1 MKIVNYILLFLNIF
15 NVSNGFQKLKNM
27 NNNNQHNI
35 YNNIHNN
42 IHNINNNNNNNNKH
56 KQYTSIVFDENIPKL
71 LNIVNLL
78 NKFNIFQ
85 RKNRLITNTTISIV
99 NDPTPTLIPR
109 LTTTPT
115 TTPTPTPKI
124 NKIKSFMKLIRINN
138 VLPTLLLSFS
148 GGWIM
153 NPSFI
158 NLLNCKIF
166 IVSTI
171 NTLLIMSSSMII
183 NDLFDIEIDK
193 INNPER
199 PLITKEIT
207 IKEAILS
214 FVSLISLTEYL
225 SITFLPGNLQFI
237 INLMIINVIL
247 YTPFY
252 KKVIFLKNIICSSI
266 VSFTIFFSGLSSSNY
281 YMSTSKKFNI
291 LSIVM
296 SSIFFGSLYNEL
308 LLDMSDLDGDL
319 KNNVKTIPVVIGNER
334 TWILANFILYF
345 NMLSSS
351 LSVLYLFNYN
361 YGLLLS
367 FIYIPLL
374 YDLHSIKKNNF
385 SKNSIINVVSNT
397 TKPLFF
403 ILLYLSTLVN
413 LYK

>member
-1 MKIVNYILLFLNIF
+1 MKIVNYFLLFLNIF
-15 NVSNGFQKLKNM
+15 NMSNAFQKFKNM
-27 NNNNQHNI
+27 NNNNIQ
-35 YNNIHNN
+35 NNIHN
-42 IHNINNNNNNNNKH
+42 HNHIYNNNKH

-85 RKNRLITNTTISIV
+85 RKNRIETNTTIHTLNEATI
-99 NDPTPTLIPR
+99 NLPTINIQNTKNPIP
-109 LTTTPT
+109 
-115 TTPTPTPKI
+115 KK
-124 NKIKSFMKLIRINN
+124 NKIISFLKLIRISN
-138 VLPTLLLSFS
+138 VLPTLFLSFS

-153 NPSFI
+153 NPSLI
-158 NLLNCKIF
+158 NLLNSKIF

-183 NDLFDIEIDK
+183 NDLFDIELDK
-193 INNPER
+193 INNPTR
-199 PLITKEIT
+199 PLVTKEIS
-207 IKEAILS
+207 IKEAIIS
-214 FVSLISLTEYL
+214 FISLISLTEFL
-225 SITFLPGNLQFI
+225 SIKYLPTNLQFI

-252 KKVIFLKNIICSSI
+252 KKIIFFKNIICSSI

-291 LSIVM
+291 LSIVI

-308 LLDMSDLDGDL
+308 ILDMRDYEGD
-319 KNNVKTIPVVIGNER
+319 KENNIQTVPVIIGNKNS
-334 TWILANFILYF
+334 WLLANLILYF
-345 NMLSSS
+345 NMFSSS
-351 LSVLYLFNYN
+351 FSIIYLFNYN

-374 YDLHSIKKNNF
+374 YDLNSIKKNNY
-385 SKNSIINVVSNT
+385 SKETIINASMNM

-403 ILLYLSTLVN
+403 LLLYLSSLVN

>member
-1 MKIVNYILLFLNIF
+1 MKIVNYFLLFLNIF
-15 NVSNGFQKLKNM
+15 NMSNAFQKFKNM
-27 NNNNQHNI
+27 NNNNIQ
-35 YNNIHNN
+35 NNIHNH
-42 IHNINNNNNNNNKH
+42 IHNHIYNNNNKH

-85 RKNRLITNTTISIV
+85 RKNRIETNTTIHTLNEATI
-99 NDPTPTLIPR
+99 NLPTINIQNTKNPIP
-109 LTTTPT
+109 
-115 TTPTPTPKI
+115 KK
-124 NKIKSFMKLIRINN
+124 NKIISFLKLIRISN
-138 VLPTLLLSFS
+138 VLPTLFLSFS

-153 NPSFI
+153 NPSLI
-158 NLLNCKIF
+158 NLLNSKIF

-183 NDLFDIEIDK
+183 NDLFDIELDK
-193 INNPER
+193 INNPTR
-199 PLITKEIT
+199 PLVTKEIS
-207 IKEAILS
+207 IKEAIIS
-214 FVSLISLTEYL
+214 FISLISLTEFL
-225 SITFLPGNLQFI
+225 SIKYLPTNLQFI

-252 KKVIFLKNIICSSI
+252 KKIIFFKNIICSSI

-291 LSIVM
+291 LSIVI

-308 LLDMSDLDGDL
+308 ILDMRDYEGD
-319 KNNVKTIPVVIGNER
+319 KENNIQTVPVIIGNKNS
-334 TWILANFILYF
+334 WLLANLILYF
-345 NMLSSS
+345 NMFSSS
-351 LSVLYLFNYN
+351 FSIIYLFNYN

-374 YDLHSIKKNNF
+374 YDLNSIKKNNY
-385 SKNSIINVVSNT
+385 SKETIINASMNM

-403 ILLYLSTLVN
+403 LLLYLSSLVN

>member
-1 MKIVNYILLFLNIF
+1 MKIVNYFLLFLNIF
-15 NVSNGFQKLKNM
+15 NMSNAFQKFKNM
-27 NNNNQHNI
+27 NNNNIQ
-35 YNNIHNN
+35 NNIHNH
-42 IHNINNNNNNNNKH
+42 IHNHIYNNNKH

-85 RKNRLITNTTISIV
+85 RKNRIETNTTIHTLNEATI
-99 NDPTPTLIPR
+99 NLPTINIQNTKNPIP
-109 LTTTPT
+109 
-115 TTPTPTPKI
+115 KK
-124 NKIKSFMKLIRINN
+124 NKIISFLKLIRISN
-138 VLPTLLLSFS
+138 VLPTLFLSFS

-153 NPSFI
+153 NPSLI
-158 NLLNCKIF
+158 NLLNSKIF

-183 NDLFDIEIDK
+183 NDLFDIELDK
-193 INNPER
+193 INNPTR
-199 PLITKEIT
+199 PLVTKEIS
-207 IKEAILS
+207 IKEAIIS
-214 FVSLISLTEYL
+214 FISLISLTEFL
-225 SITFLPGNLQFI
+225 SIKYLPTNLQFI

-252 KKVIFLKNIICSSI
+252 KKIIFFKNIICSSI

-291 LSIVM
+291 LSIVI

-308 LLDMSDLDGDL
+308 ILDMRDYEGD
-319 KNNVKTIPVVIGNER
+319 KENNIQTVPVIIGNKNS
-334 TWILANFILYF
+334 WLLANLILYF
-345 NMLSSS
+345 NMFSSS
-351 LSVLYLFNYN
+351 FSIIYLFNYN

-374 YDLHSIKKNNF
+374 YDLNSIKKNNY
-385 SKNSIINVVSNT
+385 SKETIINASMNM

-403 ILLYLSTLVN
+403 LLLYLSSLVN

>member
-1 MKIVNYILLFLNIF
+1 MKIVNYFLLFLNIF
-15 NVSNGFQKLKNM
+15 NMSNAFQKFKNM
-27 NNNNQHNI
+27 NNNNIQ
-35 YNNIHNN
+35 NNIHNH
-42 IHNINNNNNNNNKH
+42 IHNHIYNNNKH

-85 RKNRLITNTTISIV
+85 RKNRIETNTTIHTLNEATI
-99 NDPTPTLIPR
+99 NLPTINIQNTKNPIP
-109 LTTTPT
+109 
-115 TTPTPTPKI
+115 KK
-124 NKIKSFMKLIRINN
+124 NKIISFLKLIRIRN
-138 VLPTLLLSFS
+138 VLPTLFLSFS

-153 NPSFI
+153 NPSLI
-158 NLLNCKIF
+158 NLLNSKIF

-183 NDLFDIEIDK
+183 NDLFDIELDK
-193 INNPER
+193 INNPTR
-199 PLITKEIT
+199 PLVTKEIS
-207 IKEAILS
+207 IKEAIIS
-214 FVSLISLTEYL
+214 FISLISLTEFL
-225 SITFLPGNLQFI
+225 SIKYLPTNLQFI

-252 KKVIFLKNIICSSI
+252 KKIIFFKNIICSSI

-291 LSIVM
+291 LSIVI

-308 LLDMSDLDGDL
+308 ILDMRDYEGD
-319 KNNVKTIPVVIGNER
+319 KENNIQTVPVIIGNKNS
-334 TWILANFILYF
+334 WLLANLILYF
-345 NMLSSS
+345 NMFSSS
-351 LSVLYLFNYN
+351 FSIIYLFNYN

-374 YDLHSIKKNNF
+374 YDLNSIKKNNY
-385 SKNSIINVVSNT
+385 SKETIINASMNM

-403 ILLYLSTLVN
+403 LLLYLSSLVN